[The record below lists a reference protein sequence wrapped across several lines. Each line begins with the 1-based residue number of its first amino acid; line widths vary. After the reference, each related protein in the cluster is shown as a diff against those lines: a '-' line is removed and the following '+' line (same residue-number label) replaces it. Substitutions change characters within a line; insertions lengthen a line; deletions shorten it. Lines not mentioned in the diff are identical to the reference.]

1 MRRRVTVFVLA
12 VFSTL
17 LTVAPAVASIS
28 DMS

>member
-1 MRRRVTVFVLA
+1 MRRRVIVFVLA
-12 VFSTL
+12 VVSAL